1 MGPWWV
7 ENAGNISLPIN
18 MCGLLL
24 DLLWIPFSYE
34 NCPKYPP
41 NSIQV
46 WPLKRQQMN
55 FQKNTPFNMTYI
67 CKSGMYVFS
76 LTRIYYDDW
85 LVAEV
90 LSCMLEF
97 RGFTEA
103 WKFPCFP
110 PAAAGTRSTSRQV
123 RSTSSTTS
131 TAHHQPLHWKCD
143 FAVVSQIRLQFFP
156 QLRKRGLQKMTNM
169 RCVKVESV
177 PGTLLPHQCPPFSW
191 ETPILPIWLLW
202 AFLYPSLLRLN
213 LSQIG
218 NLIS

>member
-1 MGPWWV
+1 
-7 ENAGNISLPIN
+7 
-18 MCGLLL
+18 
-24 DLLWIPFSYE
+24 
-34 NCPKYPP
+34 
-41 NSIQV
+41 
-46 WPLKRQQMN
+46 
-55 FQKNTPFNMTYI
+55 MTYI

-110 PAAAGTRSTSRQV
+110 PAAGTRSTSRHV

-131 TAHHQPLHWKCD
+131 TAHHRPLHC
-143 FAVVSQIRLQFFP
+143 RY
-156 QLRKRGLQKMTNM
+156 QLENVTLLLCRKLDSSFSPSFEKEGCKKMTNM